1 MPPAALLHELGHFLV
16 FWSLGLP
23 GAALHYGSAGF
34 RGSGVFFNAVMK
46 GDLAAAAEIAPV
58 WGVATALSMGLVAT
72 YAVVLAC
79 CTLCAKW
86 KAHPLLVA
94 MGYLSNLR
102 IFAALIAVALTLG
115 GARVNAVCDECWLER
130 ITGIPL
136 AVLALP
142 GVISLVGAAI
152 WLWRY
157 FPRDHR
163 RIAVGAM
170 CSRHRDGV
178 GFLRQLPGA
187 LAPPVGFDDRMREF
201 LRRYHRSGGRSD
213 GRSGGRPG
221 GRPDG
226 RSDRRSG
233 GAGPGRSGLVAL
245 RFQGGTP

>member
-1 MPPAALLHELGHFLV
+1 MATDNTIVESSPRGARSWKQVALRWWLWGAVSVPPAALLHELGHFLV

-23 GAALHYGSAGF
+23 GATLHYGSAGF
-34 RGSGVFFNAVMK
+34 RGSGGFFNAVMK
-46 GDLAAAAEIAPV
+46 GDLVAAAEFAPV
-58 WGVATALSMGLVAT
+58 WGVATALSMGLIAT

-163 RIAVGAM
+163 RVAVGAM
-170 CSRHRDGV
+170 SLGIAM
-178 GFLRQLPGA
+178 GLAFYASFLGPLLLP
-187 LAPPVGFDDRMREF
+187 
-201 LRRYHRSGGRSD
+201 
-213 GRSGGRPG
+213 
-221 GRPDG
+221 
-226 RSDRRSG
+226 
-233 GAGPGRSGLVAL
+233 
-245 RFQGGTP
+245 